1 MSEGGTRGKQIAA
14 ADVMLAPL
22 PMAFG
27 NGLGRPPCRSGSA
40 ADAIRQGDHDKVTQ
54 GLPMVYHHLDLAVTD
69 TARDVRVALTAWH
82 RQATDRAESTL
93 EYPADGLQETI
104 VAIHADDAVDL
115 QVAFIPGSGRATVSR
130 RHARYRPTAS
140 VAPTRIVETNERCSG
155 HGCFEPAAA

>member
-54 GLPMVYHHLDLAVTD
+54 GLPMVYHYLGLADTD
-69 TARDVRVALTAWH
+69 TARDVRAALTVWH
-82 RQATDRAESTL
+82 RQA
-93 EYPADGLQETI
+93 PI
-104 VAIHADDAVDL
+104 VRN
-115 QVAFIPGSGRATVSR
+115 GRWNSW
-130 RHARYRPTAS
+130 PTACRKPS
-140 VAPTRIVETNERCSG
+140 WQSMQTTRPICRSHSNRVLGEPLC
-155 HGCFEPAAA
+155 PAAMPGIARPGLSRQRGS